1 MSSKFLNL
9 LDGTMFFNAFSSGAT
24 AVIREQNDLN
34 RINVFPV
41 PDGDTG
47 TNLASTMR
55 SILELTDVSHSIGKT
70 TRSIADAALM
80 GARGNSGAIFAQYM
94 HGLSTIIGDRDSIDR
109 KTFAK
114 AAHEAISYAY
124 DAMVTPVEGTMLTV
138 MKDWAEA
145 LVAIEDSERS
155 FFEMV
160 ERSNEVAL
168 KSLEET
174 PEKLAVLKKA
184 GVVDAGAKGF
194 VAFIEGIKTFLSGRG
209 VNLEDEIIPDIELKK
224 HVHIDEGNIK
234 NRYCTEAIIEGSRL
248 DVNEIKS
255 IISQFGDSA
264 LVAGTDTKARIHVH
278 TNEPAELFFK
288 LKDFGTVTQQKVDD
302 MEMQY
307 RVSQKR
313 KYPIALVVDSVCDL
327 PKEVI
332 DYYQIQMVPL
342 YLNFGKSQYL
352 DKITLKAD
360 QFYTLLDTTEDYP
373 VSAQPGLN
381 TFQNL
386 YHFLGTHYDSIIA
399 IHVSDKLSGTW
410 NASTKAAER
419 MKSKK
424 MSVINSR
431 HVSGSIGLLALTAA
445 RMIEEGRSHDEIAET
460 IESLSKNTRIFVS
473 VNTLKYMVKGGR
485 VSPVLGL
492 VGKAMNLKPI
502 VSVDKEGNSKL
513 YGKAFSK
520 LGNMKKI
527 LGFVEELNRKC
538 NVVSYNI
545 THAHAHKT
553 AKAYEESLMKLL
565 GKKPEYI
572 MEVSPV
578 VGISS
583 GVGAVSVSVLCERD
597 TWSPDVNIK

>member
-1 MSSKFLNL
+1 MDSRSMNL
-9 LDGTMFFNAFSSGAT
+9 LDGTMFFNAFSSGAS
-24 AVIREQNDLN
+24 AVIKVQNDLN
-34 RINVFPV
+34 KINVFPV

-55 SILELTDVSHSIGKT
+55 YILELTDVSNSIGKT

-80 GARGNSGAIFAQYM
+80 GARGNSGTIFAQYM
-94 HGLSTIIGDRDSIDR
+94 HGLSNAIGNRESIDR
-109 KTFAK
+109 QTFAR
-114 AAHEAISYAY
+114 AAQEAISYAY
-124 DAMVTPVEGTMLTV
+124 DAMVTPIEGTMLTV
-138 MKDWAEA
+138 MKDWADA
-145 LVAIEDSERS
+145 LNTIDGSDKSLLEVIAQSNAI
-155 FFEMV
+155 
-160 ERSNEVAL
+160 AQ

-174 PEKLAVLKKA
+174 PEKLAILKKA

-194 VAFIEGIKTFLSGRG
+194 VAFIEGIKTFLSGKG
-209 VNLEDEIIPDIELKK
+209 VNLEDEIIPDIELRN
-224 HVHIDEGNIK
+224 HVHIDEGNIE
-234 NRYCTEAIIEGSRL
+234 NRFCTEAIIEGTNL
-248 DVNEIKS
+248 NIEGIKS
-255 IISQFGDSA
+255 IISESGDSA
-264 LVAGTDTKARIHVH
+264 LVAGTESKVRIHVH

-288 LKDFGTVTQQKVDD
+288 LKDFGNVTQQKVDD

-327 PKEVI
+327 PKEVM

-342 YLNFGKSQYL
+342 YLNFGQNQYL
-352 DKITLKAD
+352 DKITMKAD
-360 QFYTLLDTTEDYP
+360 QFYSLLDSAEDYP
-373 VSAQPGLN
+373 VSAQPGMN

-410 NASTKAAER
+410 NSSTKAAER
-419 MKSKK
+419 LKGKK
-424 MSVINSR
+424 ISVINSR
-431 HVSGSIGLLALTAA
+431 HVSGSVGLLALKAA
-445 RMIEEGRSHDEIAET
+445 MMIEERRDHDEIVET
-460 IESLSKNTRIFVS
+460 IETLTNNTRIFVS
-473 VNTLKYMVKGGR
+473 VNTLKYMVRGGR

-502 VSVDKEGNSKL
+502 VSVDRKGNSTL

-527 LGFVEELNRKC
+527 LGFVEELNKKC
-538 NVVSYNI
+538 HVVSYNI

-553 AKAYEESLMKLL
+553 AKAYEDSLTKLL

-578 VGISS
+578 VGISA

-597 TWSPDVNIK
+597 TWSPDVQIK